1 LILNVHIITMV
12 DHAEAAG
19 LQAGYLRWE
28 VSGLPGVLRRKEL
41 FIYLDKLIMSLV
53 LAEASL

>member
-1 LILNVHIITMV
+1 MV

-19 LQAGYLRWE
+19 LQAGYLRWG
-28 VSGLPGVLRRKEL
+28 VAGLPGVLRRKEL